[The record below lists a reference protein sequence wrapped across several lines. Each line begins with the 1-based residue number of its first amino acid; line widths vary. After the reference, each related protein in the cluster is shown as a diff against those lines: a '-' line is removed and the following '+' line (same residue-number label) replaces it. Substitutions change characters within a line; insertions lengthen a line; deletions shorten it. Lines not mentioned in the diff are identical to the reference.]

1 MRINRK
7 NHPWVDID
15 DTQLLQSAQLY
26 QADPDRGEFGVTL
39 GGVMLFGT
47 DSQILQVCPAH
58 RTDQGQSS
66 HSAERLPGGAV
77 QQLTYPRTHIPG
89 SPRKSRFLNLMGS
102 RTRYNAAAVLICK
115 LEFWI
120 LEHGIGSD
128 EHLAHDS
135 NQCHFLWFVVI
146 LD

>member
-1 MRINRK
+1 MPVSSNNETGVKFMPPPIAPIIF
-7 NHPWVDID
+7 NHPKSC
-15 DTQLLQSAQLY
+15 QKL
-26 QADPDRGEFGVTL
+26 
-39 GGVMLFGT
+39 
-47 DSQILQVCPAH
+47 
-58 RTDQGQSS
+58 
-66 HSAERLPGGAV
+66 
-77 QQLTYPRTHIPG
+77 HI
-89 SPRKSRFLNLMGS
+89 
-102 RTRYNAAAVLICK
+102 AAAVLICK